1 MKYSIL
7 LVISIS
13 CMLLGCT
20 QEDSLPVKKVTLFS
34 ATKEKIPL
42 YELSIPREYVA
53 YDANNRGRTAL
64 IKTAYPGMIAF
75 SPEVK
80 HRFYKE
86 NGTWSEDMVRIFI
99 GISDIPEESS
109 GDNPNKNDLGR
120 YILEQRLSNQN
131 IRLLPN
137 PSGINQSNHVK
148 TYGRN
153 NVPDGI
159 TYVITQNDGRISSV
173 TCTLESICKGNTGW
187 SGEFFVTYQF
197 SKIHFNEMVDV
208 DKSVIN
214 LLDSFNPTPFS
225 GKE

>member
-1 MKYSIL
+1 
-7 LVISIS
+7 
-13 CMLLGCT
+13 
-20 QEDSLPVKKVTLFS
+20 
-34 ATKEKIPL
+34 
-42 YELSIPREYVA
+42 
-53 YDANNRGRTAL
+53 
-64 IKTAYPGMIAF
+64 MIAF

>member
-1 MKYSIL
+1 MKYSSL
-7 LVISIS
+7 FVISIS
-13 CMLLGCT
+13 CMLLGCR
-20 QEDSLPVKKVTLFS
+20 QENSLPVKKVTLFS

-42 YELSIPREYVA
+42 YELSIPREYVV
-53 YDANNRGRTAL
+53 YDAVNRGRTAL

-75 SPEVK
+75 TPENK

-120 YILEQRLSNQN
+120 YIQEQRLSNQN

-137 PSGINQSNHVK
+137 PPGINQSKHVK

-159 TYVITQNDGRISSV
+159 TYVITQDNGRITTV
-173 TCTLESICKGNTGW
+173 TCTLEA
-187 SGEFFVTYQF
+187 FVKEIRGGLGSF
-197 SKIHFNEMVDV
+197 S
-208 DKSVIN
+208 
-214 LLDSFNPTPFS
+214 
-225 GKE
+225 